1 MSDDKEPK
9 DKRAEAQAREEARLA
24 RGAIAETEKLIARLQ
39 KQLAAI
45 DQALIDPASASKELS
60 ALNAG
65 ELAKR
70 RAVTAAE
77 LEAAEA
83 QWLEANESLER
94 QVA

>member
-1 MSDDKEPK
+1 M
-9 DKRAEAQAREEARLA
+9 
-24 RGAIAETEKLIARLQ
+24 
-39 KQLAAI
+39 
-45 DQALIDPASASKELS
+45 KELS